1 MRRGRLIQTL
11 TAAAIFLILEILAV
25 MLIARGSAA
34 RRYQLIGLADRFN
47 HAVWKHTDR
56 LNHFFDYRK
65 ENERLAQEN
74 LDLRNAL
81 AALPA
86 APDLPSDSIGHRS
99 PNGRFSYTL
108 AAVIHNSTASQRNL
122 LMLDKGSDDGVAV
135 GDAVVTADGVVG
147 VVSAVDHHYCRVES
161 FLNTSQR
168 VSARIDPCGAFGLL
182 RWSGRSPRKAILSEI
197 PMHTQTAEGDTIRT
211 SGYSA
216 IYPPNIPLGVIRK
229 ITSDGGAM
237 EMEVELFQNFNVL
250 RHVYVVKDR
259 DAQTLKELS
268 HAR

>member
-11 TAAAIFLILEILAV
+11 TAAAIFLILEVFAV

-47 HAVWKHTDR
+47 HALWKHTDR

-65 ENERLAQEN
+65 ETERLAREN

-86 APDLPSDSIGHRS
+86 AGNPSPDSGANPISG
-99 PNGRFSYTL
+99 GRFSYTL
-108 AAVIHNSTASQRNL
+108 ASVIHNSTASQRNL
-122 LMLDKGSDDGVAV
+122 LMLDKGSDDGIAV
-135 GDAVVTADGVVG
+135 GNAVVTADGVVG

-182 RWSGRSPRKAILSEI
+182 RWSGRSPHKAILSEI
-197 PMHTQTAEGDTIRT
+197 PMHTQAAEGDTLRT
-211 SGYSA
+211 SGFSA
-216 IYPPNIPLGVIRK
+216 IYPPDIPLGVIRK

-237 EMEVELFQNFNVL
+237 EMEVELFQNYNVL
-250 RHVYVVKDR
+250 RHVYVVEDR
-259 DAQTLKELS
+259 DAQILKELS